1 MSLFSII
8 IPIYK
13 VEAYLEKCVTSAM
26 EQTFGDIEIILVDD
40 GSPDACSRLCD
51 GFARKDGRIRVIHQ
65 QNRGISCARNAGLA
79 AATGAYIL
87 FLDGDDALEKTAC
100 EGLLP
105 FTETGADILLGC
117 AVVEGGR
124 RDLEHLPFEGFLP
137 GAEYYKRALRAEKNQ
152 VVVWLNG
159 YRRQFL
165 QEKNLRFAPGI
176 CHEDEDFTPR
186 VFLLAQSVVYTGVQ
200 IYRYTLRPGSITQR
214 TDKEKNL
221 ADYYTTCQRLEKL
234 YETVEDKALQNL
246 LQDALVCG
254 YLSLFQEAGGHRYG
268 SKCVHRGFCLR
279 NAKRVKTRLKSLL
292 FALSPRVYW
301 QINHL
306 SKGGQKA

>member
-40 GSPDACSRLCD
+40 GSPDNCPRLCD
-51 GFARKDGRIRVIHQ
+51 GFAQKDGRIRVIHQ
-65 QNRGISCARNAGLA
+65 QNGGISRARNAGLA

-100 EGLLP
+100 ERLLP
-105 FTETGADILLGC
+105 FTKTEADILLGC
-117 AVVEGGR
+117 ASVEGGQ
-124 RDLEHLPFEGFLP
+124 RDLAQLPFAGVLP
-137 GAEYYKRALRAEKNQ
+137 GAAYYKQALRAGKNQ
-152 VVVWLNG
+152 VVAWLNG
-159 YRRQFL
+159 YRRAFL
-165 QEKNLRFAPGI
+165 QEQNLRFPPGI
-176 CHEDEDFTPR
+176 LHEDEDFTPR
-186 VFLLAQSVVYTGVQ
+186 AFLCAQSVVYTGVQ
-200 IYRYTLRPGSITQR
+200 IYRYTLRPGSITQKG
-214 TDKEKNL
+214 DKEKNL
-221 ADYYTTCQRLEKL
+221 ADYCTTCQRLEKL
-234 YETVEDKALQNL
+234 YETVEDTELRSL

-254 YLSLFQEAGGHRYG
+254 YLSLFQEARGYIYG
-268 SKCVHRGFCLR
+268 ANYVHRGFCLR
-279 NAKRVKTRLKSLL
+279 NAKRLKTRLKSLL

-301 QINHL
+301 QVNHL